1 MFGASKGSG
10 LSKIWIRRHLLE
22 NIYLLPFQFEMLRKY
37 QYLVPTYSPMLKLFV
52 AARSRHKAV
61 CGPQGFMRSQQN
73 GWSCFSGDVG
83 RRNGP
88 GSWFYVGPLQM
99 KRTVG

>member
-1 MFGASKGSG
+1 
-10 LSKIWIRRHLLE
+10 
-22 NIYLLPFQFEMLRKY
+22 
-37 QYLVPTYSPMLKLFV
+37 MLKLFV

-61 CGPQGFMRSQQN
+61 CGPQGFMRSQEN

-88 GSWFYVGPLQM
+88 ESWF
-99 KRTVG
+99 

>member
-1 MFGASKGSG
+1 
-10 LSKIWIRRHLLE
+10 
-22 NIYLLPFQFEMLRKY
+22 
-37 QYLVPTYSPMLKLFV
+37 MLKLFV

-61 CGPQGFMRSQQN
+61 CGPQGIMRSQEN

-88 GSWFYVGPLQM
+88 ESWFYVDPLQM
-99 KRTVG
+99 KRTVGYLGGSSSRGLCAGELFVHRHSCTGTDN

>member
-1 MFGASKGSG
+1 MAETRPARSHVEVKVEHTA
-10 LSKIWIRRHLLE
+10 L
-22 NIYLLPFQFEMLRKY
+22 FQ
-37 QYLVPTYSPMLKLFV
+37 LFV

-61 CGPQGFMRSQQN
+61 CGPQGFMRSQEN

-88 GSWFYVGPLQM
+88 ESWFCVDPLQM